1 MMAHVTGAEF
11 FLKAERKA
19 LGGDK
24 TVRAGVASQKKK
36 KCSVAGG
43 TGGRAQSRESLVC
56 PFNSLIVGGGN
67 TVVGIRELAQ
77 KVKALAD

>member
-1 MMAHVTGAEF
+1 MMAHVTRAEF

-36 KCSVAGG
+36 NAVW
-43 TGGRAQSRESLVC
+43 Q
-56 PFNSLIVGGGN
+56 VGLEEGHSPER
-67 TVVGIRELAQ
+67 V
-77 KVKALAD
+77 

>member
-36 KCSVAGG
+36 MQCGRWDWRKG
-43 TGGRAQSRESLVC
+43 TVQREFSL
-56 PFNSLIVGGGN
+56 SL
-67 TVVGIRELAQ
+67 
-77 KVKALAD
+77 